1 MPVTTTRDAAHIMAG
16 NDPRLTE
23 NVSAKL
29 ARKQA
34 EARRAAAALNH
45 PADAPLFPETVGA
58 VPLATLPEPPSAAES
73 ADLPCIEIQTTVEHR
88 GRSFTVVSRG
98 YTLDQLCDM
107 LDKRGYAAQAQT
119 QEWQTLPDGTPI
131 CPKHHT
137 PMRKRERQGDTWYSH
152 STGKGADGKDVYCKG
167 YHGKDSPG
175 YEVD

>member
-1 MPVTTTRDAAHIMAG
+1 MPVATTTEAGRQVLTPEAEKILNDRERRRQDAQRASAARA
-16 NDPRLTE
+16 DTLTPLG
-23 NVSAKL
+23 SAPP
-29 ARKQA
+29 AF
-34 EARRAAAALNH
+34 AL
-45 PADAPLFPETVGA
+45 E
-58 VPLATLPEPPSAAES
+58 TLPEPPLFVDEPEPE
-73 ADLPCIEIQTTVEHR
+73 LPTIEIRTTVEHR

-107 LDKRGYAAQAQT
+107 LDKRGYAAPSQT

-152 STGKGADGKDVYCKG
+152 STGKGADGKDIYCKG

-175 YEVD
+175 YEV